1 VLPTPPVSFP
11 SSKRIAT
18 SAFLNNKKQNTRE
31 NSRYAIIDLGF
42 HLFWNREWEC
52 GLIGLA
58 FLFNLFHVKYCVN
71 EWA

>member
-1 VLPTPPVSFP
+1 MLLSTLVFIFICSGTGNGN
-11 SSKRIAT
+11 A
-18 SAFLNNKKQNTRE
+18 
-31 NSRYAIIDLGF
+31 
-42 HLFWNREWEC
+42 